1 MTQFMVPGVNDPSVL
16 SPGYAFDNAYYR
28 TMIVRLHL
36 FDGSMQVPG
45 TVDYIRYR
53 VQPIPAT
60 GGANGYTRVIT
71 SEQTVDLS
79 RPHNDTPIIAENTG
93 SPQPGS
99 YANMFADF
107 PNSTLVN
114 VPALEHYRLVHESP
128 DTASVQQFPGLA
140 GTSLPGIKEI
150 KIFEYV
156 KGAHIP
162 GTGTIEI
169 PIETGTGRTFIYR
182 QESENGEFIVPYST
196 SGNSYDVRA
205 TGPYHI
211 AGTDQYIDV
220 TENAVV
226 TGTTVNG

>member
-1 MTQFMVPGVNDPSVL
+1 
-16 SPGYAFDNAYYR
+16 
-28 TMIVRLHL
+28 
-36 FDGSMQVPG
+36 
-45 TVDYIRYR
+45 
-53 VQPIPAT
+53 
-60 GGANGYTRVIT
+60 
-71 SEQTVDLS
+71 
-79 RPHNDTPIIAENTG
+79 
-93 SPQPGS
+93 
-99 YANMFADF
+99 
-107 PNSTLVN
+107 
-114 VPALEHYRLVHESP
+114 
-128 DTASVQQFPGLA
+128 VQQFPGLA